1 MTFYMLITSFLQ
13 IYMTDIGIPAMVVG
27 AIFIAAKGWDA
38 INDPLFGVIV
48 DKTNM
53 KSGKFIPWVRL
64 STLLIPI
71 STIFLFASP
80 ADISPQIKI
89 IWAVCGYLLWD
100 ISYTICDVPIFA
112 LATSMTD
119 TIKERDKLFVIN
131 RFFTLV
137 GGILVT
143 IAVPLIYPNIGWRM
157 TAVIISVMAA
167 ATMIPIGFKAK
178 ERFFVDEEKNPSI
191 KVLVK
196 YFITNKPLLIFNGA
210 IIVLSF
216 TNMITA
222 MQGYAAIYCLGGPQ
236 WISVVALVAT
246 LPMLIVVV
254 FIQKLI
260 LKIEKRTVF
269 LFALSSMLVVGV
281 IIYFVGYDNI
291 ILFLVLVGI
300 RALFAAVVSA
310 LILMFTADCAEY
322 GNYVTGERAQ
332 GVAFSI
338 QTFTAK
344 ITATLSSSIG
354 MFILGF
360 AGFVE
365 GQGAS
370 QSPEVVT
377 WIWRMYTIFPI
388 VSGSIT
394 VLILLFGYKLRT
406 NQVSVMIRCNKGE
419 ITKEEAEVLLSETK

>member
-1 MTFYMLITSFLQ
+1 MLITSFLQ

-27 AIFIAAKGWDA
+27 GIFIAAKGWDA
-38 INDPLFGVIV
+38 VNDPLFGVIV

-71 STIFLFASP
+71 STIFLFAIP
-80 ADISPQIKI
+80 FDVSPQIKT
-89 IWAVCGYLLWD
+89 IWAVVGYLLWD

-112 LATSMTD
+112 LATSMTGA
-119 TIKERDKLFVIN
+119 IKERDKLFVIN

-157 TAVIISVMAA
+157 TAVIISVLAA

-178 ERFFVDEEKNPSI
+178 ERFFANTAKNPSI
-191 KVLVK
+191 KVLAK

-216 TNMITA
+216 TNMATA
-222 MQGYAAIYCLGGPQ
+222 MQGYAAIYCLGGPE
-236 WISVVALVAT
+236 WISIVALVAT
-246 LPMLIVVV
+246 LPMLVVV
-254 FIQKLI
+254 LFIQKLI
-260 LKIEKRTVF
+260 LKIEKRSVF
-269 LFALSSMLVVGV
+269 IFSLSAMLLTGVV
-281 IIYFVGYDNI
+281 IYFAGYDNI
-291 ILFLVLVGI
+291 LLFLILVGV

-344 ITATLSSSIG
+344 ITATLSSSIA

-360 AGFVE
+360 AGFAE
-365 GQGAS
+365 GQNMV
-370 QSPEVVT
+370 QSPEVVD
-377 WIWRMYTIFPI
+377 WIWRMYTVFPI
-388 VSGSIT
+388 ASGSIT
-394 VLILLFGYKLRT
+394 VLILLFGYKLKT
-406 NQVSVMIRCNKGE
+406 NQVGIMIRYNKGE
-419 ITKEEAEVLLSETK
+419 ISKEEAELLMSEIK